1 VRRKNPIAVV
11 RNAMVRMMCCSLDH
25 VTNFALLSHLRSNSV
40 LRERFKNMEEIHR
53 KHTIQLDDGLSQ
65 DDGDGSFTQ
74 GTTVSRMSFGTT
86 FTTATTNTHAITR
99 EDMDA
104 FQRAL
109 DAKCSDL
116 TYEFESAKKKHRSE
130 EDEIQREIAEL
141 QAKKAAIDNGEIL
154 LVN

>member
-1 VRRKNPIAVV
+1 
-11 RNAMVRMMCCSLDH
+11 MCCSLDH
-25 VTNFALLSHLRSNSV
+25 VVIIICPPFPFRSNSV

-74 GTTVSRMSFGTT
+74 GTTVS
-86 FTTATTNTHAITR
+86 THAITR

-154 LVN
+154 FVN

>member
-1 VRRKNPIAVV
+1 
-11 RNAMVRMMCCSLDH
+11 MCCSLDH
-25 VTNFALLSHLRSNSV
+25 DIIIICPPFPFRSNSV

-154 LVN
+154 FVN